1 MFKLGYD
8 GSREGCSFKDVF
20 SETMKQLLAEDEQ
33 VAYLDADLMNSFGTG
48 MLPEIYPDRAIDCG
62 IQEANMIGIAA
73 GMSAEGRKP
82 YCHTFG
88 VFASRRCFDQ
98 VFLSVGYAR
107 NSVRIIGSDPGIC
120 AMYNGGTHMPFEDV
134 GLYRTIPGAAVFEP
148 CDTVQLRE
156 ILRGTKDR
164 PGVTYIRSQRKIAKK
179 VYEEFEYQCGKAN
192 VLTEGEDVAIF
203 AMGFMVAEALEAH
216 KRLLAEGIH
225 AAVIDLVSVKPLDED
240 VVAAYAKKCSAVVTC
255 ENSNIRGGVFGAVAE
270 CLAAR
275 APVPVEAVGV
285 FDEFGEVGTFE
296 YLQERYGLT
305 AERIVQQAK
314 KVVYSKTTGAA
325 R

>member
-1 MFKLGYD
+1 MFKSGYD
-8 GSREGCSFKDVF
+8 GSKESCSFKDVF
-20 SETMKQLLAEDEQ
+20 SDTMKQLLAEDEQ
-33 VAYLDADLMNSFGTG
+33 VVYLDADLMNSFGTG

-73 GMSAEGRKP
+73 GMSTEGRKP

-134 GLYRTIPGAAVFEP
+134 GLYRTIPGAAIFEP
-148 CDTVQLRE
+148 CDTVQFKA
-156 ILRGTKDR
+156 ILRGTKER
-164 PGVTYIRSQRKIAKK
+164 PGVTYIRSQRRLARK
-179 VYEEFEYQCGKAN
+179 VYDIFEYQCGKAN
-192 VLTEGEDVAIF
+192 VLTEGGDVAIF
-203 AMGFMVAEALEAH
+203 AIGFMVAEALEAQ
-216 KRLLAEGIH
+216 KQLFQEGIH
-225 AAVIDLVSVKPLDED
+225 ASVIDLVSVKPLDED
-240 VVAAYAKKCSAVVTC
+240 TVAAYAKKCNAVVTC

-270 CLAAR
+270 CLAVR
-275 APVPVEAVGV
+275 NPVPVESVGIS
-285 FDEFGEVGTFE
+285 DEFGEVGTFE

-305 AERIVQQAK
+305 AEQIVRQVK
-314 KVVYSKTTGAA
+314 KVMA
-325 R
+325 RKRPV